1 MSVLELIIT
10 DRTREDFEDI
20 ITYTAKQWGH
30 DQADEYAS
38 RINAALMNLWH
49 FPKLGRIRFDIAS
62 DVRSIPVGQHVIYY
76 HPTEDAIIIRRIV
89 HGRRDV
95 HVDLDE

>member
-1 MSVLELIIT
+1 M
-10 DRTREDFEDI
+10 
-20 ITYTAKQWGH
+20 
-30 DQADEYAS
+30 
-38 RINAALMNLWH
+38 
-49 FPKLGRIRFDIAS
+49 GRIRFDIAS